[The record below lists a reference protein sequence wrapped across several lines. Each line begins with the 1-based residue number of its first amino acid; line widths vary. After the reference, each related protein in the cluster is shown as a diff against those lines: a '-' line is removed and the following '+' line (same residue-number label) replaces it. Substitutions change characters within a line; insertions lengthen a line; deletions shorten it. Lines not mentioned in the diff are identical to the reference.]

1 MIQKIL
7 AADKLP
13 IVNLDL
19 LNGFS
24 RDRYAVNYLK
34 RAGAR
39 GIISTHLDPLRHAL
53 SIGLYAVQR
62 TFLLDS
68 GAMDTITNQ
77 LKNTPVDALEVLPAL
92 VAPKILERVRAIPLD
107 LPVVGGGLIQTLKEV
122 EDLLAQ
128 GLSASLH
135 QQPANV
141 DSLKARRT
149 RPVSDA
155 SFSLRSS
162 LFYSLSGFGRMMSRT
177 MRVHLRAGRDE
188 LPQRSA
194 RRSESIKLFVR
205 QAVLSVSALEVGK
218 LRQQRVHDLL
228 VHRRIDPRNH
238 FNIARVV
245 ALLPRA
251 RRRNHDIAP
260 DEFAPMHVI
269 AECRGKSRIRY
280 PRSRKIL

>member
-53 SIGLYAVQR
+53 SIGLYGIQR

-77 LKNTPVDALEVLPAL
+77 LKNTPVDALEVLPAM
-92 VAPKILERVRAIPLD
+92 VAPKVLERVRAISPD
-107 LPVVGGGLIQTLKEV
+107 LPVVGGGLIQTMKEV

-128 GLSASLH
+128 GLSAVSM
-135 QQPANV
+135 QQSADV
-141 DSLKARRT
+141 DSVEQGLAG
-149 RPVSDA
+149 V
-155 SFSLRSS
+155 
-162 LFYSLSGFGRMMSRT
+162 SGFCLWFLFLVGVGKDESRMNRVRSR
-177 MRVHLRAGRDE
+177 R
-188 LPQRSA
+188 
-194 RRSESIKLFVR
+194 RRSMNWRS
-205 QAVLSVSALEVGK
+205 VLRVDPKVSNSSCDRPFSV
-218 LRQQRVHDLL
+218 
-228 VHRRIDPRNH
+228 
-238 FNIARVV
+238 
-245 ALLPRA
+245 
-251 RRRNHDIAP
+251 
-260 DEFAPMHVI
+260 
-269 AECRGKSRIRY
+269 
-280 PRSRKIL
+280 